1 MDIAMIYSELRLLP
15 ALREVLQL
23 FQNKSFQ
30 KVAKGLFAV
39 ISDLSVQ
46 QEWENKKWT
55 EKATIMEFLY
65 VIYALL
71 ALKAFKPYVQ
81 VQKMCQCQKKGNS
94 SRHISAAVFP
104 IS

>member
-1 MDIAMIYSELRLLP
+1 MEIAMIYSELRLFP
-15 ALREVLQL
+15 ALSEVLQL
-23 FQNKSFQ
+23 FQNKSFG
-30 KVAKGLFAV
+30 KGARGLFAD
-39 ISDLSVQ
+39 ISDLSGE

-55 EKATIMEFLY
+55 EKATRMELLY

-71 ALKAFKPYVQ
+71 VLKDFNPYVQ
-81 VQKMCQCQKKGNS
+81 VQKMCWCQKKGNS